1 VSLLDAIDGLEEL
14 LQSVDELETVLVGE
28 PSEIPTDEISG
39 EQLLPLAYILF
50 DGARPIVTSGPR
62 GADYDLMVRVLIR
75 WKDNEDAERDLAPVV
90 DAIREAFD
98 VRATGGHAK
107 ATLGGRVNTA
117 RVTAI
122 ASGEQA
128 GFHTIAEEPYRSATF
143 TIAVMSKG

>member
-1 VSLLDAIDGLEEL
+1 VSLLNAIDGLEEL
-14 LQSVDELETVLVGE
+14 LQTVDGITTVIVGE
-28 PSEIPTDEISG
+28 PSEIPTDDDG
-39 EQLLPLAYILF
+39 VQLLPLAYILF
-50 DGARPIVTSGPR
+50 DSARPIVTSGVR

>member
-1 VSLLDAIDGLEEL
+1 VSLLNAIDGLEDL
-14 LQSVDELETVLVGE
+14 LQSVDGITTVIVGE
-28 PSEIPTDEISG
+28 PSEIPTDDDG
-39 EQLLPLAYILF
+39 VQLLPLAYILF
-50 DGARPIVTSGPR
+50 DSARPIVTSGVR

-128 GFHTIAEEPYRSATF
+128 GFYTIADEPYRSATF